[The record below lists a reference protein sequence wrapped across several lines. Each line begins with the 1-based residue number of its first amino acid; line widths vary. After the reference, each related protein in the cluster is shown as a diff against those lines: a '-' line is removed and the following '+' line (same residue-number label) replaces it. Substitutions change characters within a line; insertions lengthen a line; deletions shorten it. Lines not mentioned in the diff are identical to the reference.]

1 MNPAF
6 RSLSTVLAVLILVSA
21 VCAEPPATQKPSDT
35 ANADDKDS
43 RKAELKKKL
52 ESPIGVKF
60 YNAFLDEVV
69 EEIASRHDISIIQ
82 QAPFALRRKPVSS
95 DDRNVPLGEALQK
108 MVEPLGLEVQ
118 NRDGVLAIAPPP
130 TQASRLR
137 DVLHERVDLKFDKA
151 PLNQVLQEIS
161 RTYGIKIEQKYRDP
175 EIGRTL
181 ITIDETWVPLGE
193 TLREHLRPLEL
204 FCTQRGGRLVI
215 SQRFQLS
222 KEDEAAY
229 AWFDRPITG
238 TWKETSLETVLREI
252 SEKEQIDIRADET
265 YLPELDRQT
274 PVTLTVTERP
284 LADVLRTMLD
294 PRGFSVDVRQG
305 RLLVRAWPAGP
316 LPGDEKIEQVLREP
330 ARIDFEGVTLE
341 TALRMLA
348 NRHDIKIAVDL
359 PEGPE
364 SVAIRS
370 GVIVLSLEGWT
381 LRGGLRRLL
390 APVRLT
396 FENRDGALRVIPMPE
411 LE

>member
-1 MNPAF
+1 
-6 RSLSTVLAVLILVSA
+6 
-21 VCAEPPATQKPSDT
+21 
-35 ANADDKDS
+35 
-43 RKAELKKKL
+43 
-52 ESPIGVKF
+52 
-60 YNAFLDEVV
+60 
-69 EEIASRHDISIIQ
+69 
-82 QAPFALRRKPVSS
+82 
-95 DDRNVPLGEALQK
+95 
-108 MVEPLGLEVQ
+108 
-118 NRDGVLAIAPPP
+118 
-130 TQASRLR
+130 
-137 DVLHERVDLKFDKA
+137 
-151 PLNQVLQEIS
+151 
-161 RTYGIKIEQKYRDP
+161 
-175 EIGRTL
+175 
-181 ITIDETWVPLGE
+181 
-193 TLREHLRPLEL
+193 
-204 FCTQRGGRLVI
+204 VI

-252 SEKEQIDIRADET
+252 SEKEQIDIRADEM

-274 PVTLTVTERP
+274 PVTLKVTERP

-316 LPGDEKIEQVLREP
+316 LPRDEKIEQVLREP

-396 FENRDGALRVIPMPE
+396 FENRNGALRVIPMPE